1 MKNPKYF
8 LETNKIYFST
18 SDEINFEKYKSW
30 INNRSTIEFLE
41 TGHYPRSESELKNY
55 IEEINQSNHSVI
67 FSVLEKDTKKYV
79 GNAKI
84 GPIDWINRR
93 AEFGRMIGEVSARGK
108 GYGKDITALLMK
120 YAFEILNLN
129 KLTAGAISNNI
140 SSIKSNQKLGLKI
153 EGEFKEHV
161 YNSGKYIDVVR
172 MGITKKEYL
181 KENKID
187 N

>member
-1 MKNPKYF
+1 
-8 LETNKIYFST
+8 
-18 SDEINFEKYKSW
+18 
-30 INNRSTIEFLE
+30 
-41 TGHYPRSESELKNY
+41 
-55 IEEINQSNHSVI
+55 
-67 FSVLEKDTKKYV
+67 
-79 GNAKI
+79 
-84 GPIDWINRR
+84 
-93 AEFGRMIGEVSARGK
+93 MIGEVSARGK

-161 YNSGKYIDVVR
+161 YNSRKYIDVVR
-172 MGITKKEYL
+172 MGITKKVYL